1 MKTKTFR
8 GVNFKVYEDTKIDGD
23 FINLDEAVYFEN
35 DIEITGDLKVKYL
48 KAEKSIKVGGNYQ
61 VEKFDEVGEW
71 QEVGGSQEVGW
82 WQKIGEW
89 QEVGWWQK
97 IGEWQEVGGSQKVG
111 WWQKIGEWQKVG
123 WWQKIGEWQKVGG
136 WQEVGGSQEVG
147 GWQEVGGDLK
157 AGSARI
163 SLYSKVGGKYEVKGK
178 VFIGVCEWK
187 ETTDGE
193 ETLTCGR
200 FVSGYI
206 KYGKVKETGL
216 REKQQCDLSGKE
228 VEVKIDGKSYKA
240 IIQ

>member
-35 DIEITGDLKVKYL
+35 DIEITGNLKVKYL

-61 VEKFDEVGEW
+61 VEKFDEVGGS
-71 QEVGGSQEVGW
+71 QKVGGSQEVG
-82 WQKIGEW
+82 
-89 QEVGWWQK
+89 
-97 IGEWQEVGGSQKVG
+97 EWQEVGG
-111 WWQKIGEWQKVG
+111 WQKIGE
-123 WWQKIGEWQKVGG
+123 

>member
-61 VEKFDEVGEW
+61 VEKFDE
-71 QEVGGSQEVGW
+71 
-82 WQKIGEW
+82 
-89 QEVGWWQK
+89 
-97 IGEWQEVGGSQKVG
+97 
-111 WWQKIGEWQKVG
+111 
-123 WWQKIGEWQKVGG
+123 VGG